1 MAKNGLNKLMTRP
14 ALLTTAVILGLLAA
28 GCEAPP
34 PATGLPDGPFL
45 VVLGI
50 AQDAGYPQAGC
61 QKACCAEVWDHPQQR
76 RAPACLAIVDP
87 QSSQSWLIEATPDFK
102 NQLRRLERLTPGD
115 GSPIPTGIFLTHAH
129 IGHYSG
135 LTQLGREVIGAGGVP
150 VYAMPRMETF
160 LRSNGPWDQLVSL
173 QNISLRQLHADS
185 TIRLNER
192 LAITP
197 FPVPHRD
204 EYSETVGFRIDGPQ
218 RSALFIPDIDKW
230 EKWERPV
237 EALIGETELAFL
249 DGTFYAEGEIPGRN
263 MAEIPH
269 PFIRESMARFA
280 TLPTAEKS
288 RIYFIHL
295 NHTNPALHPD
305 SDARKKIQQEGFR
318 IAEELEIFGL

>member
-1 MAKNGLNKLMTRP
+1 MNI
-14 ALLTTAVILGLLAA
+14 ALLLWLIAA

-34 PATGLPDGPFL
+34 PATALPEGPFL

-61 QKACCAEVWDHPQQR
+61 QKDCCAEAWNHTQKR

-87 QSSQSWLIEATPDFK
+87 STSQNWLIEATPDFK
-102 NQLRRLERLTPGD
+102 DQLRKLEKFIPD
-115 GSPIPTGIFLTHAH
+115 QNPSIPTGIFLTHAH

-135 LTQLGREVIGAGGVP
+135 LMQLGREVIGAGGVP
-150 VYAMPRMETF
+150 VYVMPRMETF
-160 LRSNGPWDQLVSL
+160 LRHNGPWDQLVSL
-173 QNISLRQLHADS
+173 QNISLQLLRADS

-192 LAITP
+192 LAVTP
-197 FPVPHRD
+197 FLVPHRD

-218 RSALFIPDIDKW
+218 RSVLFIPDIDKW

-237 EALIGETELAFL
+237 ETLIGETDIAFL
-249 DGTFYAEGEIPGRN
+249 DGTFYADGEIPGRN

-280 TLPTAEKS
+280 PLPAAEKAK
-288 RIYFIHL
+288 ICFIHL
-295 NHTNPALHPD
+295 NHTNPALHPG
-305 SDARKKIQQEGFR
+305 SEAREEIQMGGFR
-318 IAEELEIFGL
+318 IAEEFGIFGL